1 MSKSRINRG
10 RSRSVELQ
18 KQAEILVEDRASRS
32 QKQQLALLDSRLGT
46 GCGAVK
52 ERKLLHKMIE
62 KLKAKKRSKK

>member
-10 RSRSVELQ
+10 RARSAELQ
-18 KQAEILVEDRASRS
+18 KQAEILAEERANRS
-32 QKQQLALLDSRLGT
+32 PKQQLDLLDSRLGV

-52 ERKLLHKMIE
+52 ERKLLHSMIE